1 MSKLSVKKLNE
12 YKKSKCYTNKKIS
25 ELTNIPIATID
36 RLFSGSNSNPTVTL
50 LQKVA
55 KLFECTVDDFIEY
68 DKNSPL
74 AEYYESK
81 ETAKLAQEIHNNPE
95 YRILLDA
102 TKDLTSDQLKAVID
116 VANIIKGQTNGK

>member
-12 YKKSKCYTNKKIS
+12 YKKARCFTNKKIS

-36 RLFSGSNSNPTVTL
+36 RLFSGANANPTVTL
-50 LQKVA
+50 LQKIA

-74 AEYYESK
+74 ADYYENK
-81 ETAKLAQEIHNNPE
+81 ETAKLAQELHDNPE
-95 YRILLDA
+95 FRILMDA
-102 TKDLTSDQLKAVID
+102 AKNLNPEQLKAVID
-116 VANIIKGQTNGK
+116 VANIIKGSSNG